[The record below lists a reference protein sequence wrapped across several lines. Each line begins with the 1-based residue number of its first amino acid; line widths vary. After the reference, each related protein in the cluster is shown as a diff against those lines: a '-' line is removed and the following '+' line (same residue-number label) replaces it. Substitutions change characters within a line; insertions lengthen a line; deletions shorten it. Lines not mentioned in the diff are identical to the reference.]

1 MFREMR
7 RKNQQLSAAD
17 SAAVLER
24 GTAGVLAVHGEDGY
38 PYAVPL
44 SYVYTPGKLY
54 FHSALAGHKIDAL
67 RKDAKASFCVIDQD
81 RIVPEKFTT
90 YFRSVIAFGTVRI
103 LETAA
108 EKQQAL
114 MCLGLRYAPE
124 DAAGCRQEIAKAMS
138 RTAVLEFVIKHTTGK
153 EAIELVQAKKQG

>member
-1 MFREMR
+1 MNEKMR
-7 RKNQQLSAAD
+7 RKDRETTEERAYEILKNGEYGILS
-17 SAAVLER
+17 
-24 GTAGVLAVHGEDGY
+24 TIGEDGY

-138 RTAVLEFVIKHTTGK
+138 RTAVLEFVIEHTTGK

>member
-1 MFREMR
+1 M
-7 RKNQQLSAAD
+7 
-17 SAAVLER
+17 
-24 GTAGVLAVHGEDGY
+24 
-38 PYAVPL
+38 
-44 SYVYTPGKLY
+44 
-54 FHSALAGHKIDAL
+54 
-67 RKDAKASFCVIDQD
+67 
-81 RIVPEKFTT
+81 PEKFTT

-138 RTAVLEFVIKHTTGK
+138 RTAVLEFVIEHTTGK